1 MSPPA
6 DSVLA
11 EDRQRVTDRR
21 AAPAVD
27 LYCED
32 SDWLRLSSAR
42 ADH

>member
-1 MSPPA
+1 MSPPT

-21 AAPAVD
+21 AAPAAD

-32 SDWLRLSSAR
+32 SNWLRLSCAG
-42 ADH
+42 ADE